1 MDLRPFYN
9 RFSHL
14 SHSFSLFPRLT
25 SVERVECGV
34 RGEEEK
40 AERATNSGVRLDEY
54 DTVWVYYSILHD
66 SGYLCARGRYVF
78 DRYVLSMYVVM
89 CVYSIVSLMVHCAAV
104 KHVMYV

>member
-40 AERATNSGVRLDEY
+40 AERATNSGVRLDDY
-54 DTVWVYYSILHD
+54 DTVWVYYGILYD
-66 SGYLCARGRYVF
+66 SGIFVCSWEVRVRQVCLIDVRSDVCIQYRKFDGSLC
-78 DRYVLSMYVVM
+78 S
-89 CVYSIVSLMVHCAAV
+89 C
-104 KHVMYV
+104 